1 MPLEPLIC
9 RSRYGNV
16 KKSYKNQRI
25 FGESENTRIFA
36 TLKKTKSINRS
47 KWNIKKQKIMD
58 IKKITNELCVEVYA
72 TNNEGTTMII
82 RDIIGE
88 TGVHGTYMN
97 IYDKLMNM
105 GKDVKWEVKL
115 FRVRSLKSVYY
126 NESKEEEV

>member
-1 MPLEPLIC
+1 
-9 RSRYGNV
+9 
-16 KKSYKNQRI
+16 
-25 FGESENTRIFA
+25 
-36 TLKKTKSINRS
+36 
-47 KWNIKKQKIMD
+47 MD

>member
-1 MPLEPLIC
+1 
-9 RSRYGNV
+9 
-16 KKSYKNQRI
+16 
-25 FGESENTRIFA
+25 
-36 TLKKTKSINRS
+36 
-47 KWNIKKQKIMD
+47 MD

-82 RDIIGE
+82 RKIIGE
-88 TGVHGTYMN
+88 TGVHETYMN
-97 IYDKLMNM
+97 IYDKLMSM